1 MVARGQLS
9 TVCQLLCGR
18 GIVFDECGNLLACS
32 AMQNR
37 SLGIYGV
44 DFTTGDEMDALLE
57 ECVERGFCM
66 MRCAFPLT
74 AAKLVLNFSI
84 VAGVALSVVCQLA
97 HRIMRFPPQFHL
109 I

>member
-57 ECVERGFCM
+57 ECVERGFLHDA
-66 MRCAFPLT
+66 MRLPFDRCET
-74 AAKLVLNFSI
+74 CS
-84 VAGVALSVVCQLA
+84 QLLDCGGGCVKRRMPTGA
-97 HRIMRFPPQFHL
+97 
-109 I
+109 